1 MTKLQEDLHHILN
14 SAINSVKPARL
25 IQSSVMLEGNFLL
38 VNNYKINLDLYNR
51 VFVLGTGK
59 ASAFMA
65 LEIEKILGTKITD
78 GIISTKY
85 DHSAPCK
92 RIKIIECGHPVID
105 ENSLRAGSEII
116 QLAMKADEND
126 LVISL
131 LSGGGSALLEKLP
144 DEIALSDIQ
153 ALFNILLKCGA
164 NIEEMNIVRR
174 HLSNIKGGKLAEAIY
189 PAACVSLILSDV
201 INDPLEAIAGG
212 VTSPDPSTFNDALNI
227 LLKYKIK
234 DSIPAK
240 VLSYILNGA
249 AGYIPETIK
258 PGNKIFGKTSNI
270 ILGSNKEAL
279 LKAKEKA
286 IALGYNVHVYSD
298 NIQGEA
304 KEVGKFSAEF
314 AKKIFYEGK
323 PISQPACVLIG
334 GETTVTIKGN
344 GKGGRNQELVLSA
357 LMEMTDSEFDYIIA
371 SCATDGT
378 DGPTDAAG
386 AMINRE
392 IANKTIELNL
402 SPQLFLDNNDSYNF
416 FKKVDGLIKTGPTG
430 TNVMDIVVI
439 LVSVKPKP

>member
-1 MTKLQEDLHHILN
+1 MTKLQEDLLHILN

-38 VNNYKINLDLYNR
+38 VNNYKINLGLYNR
-51 VFVLGTGK
+51 IFVLGTGK
-59 ASAFMA
+59 ASASMA
-65 LEIEKILGTKITD
+65 LELEKILGTKITE

-85 DHSAPCK
+85 GYSAPCK

-105 ENSLRAGSEII
+105 ENSLRAGSSII

-144 DEIALSDIQ
+144 DEITLPEIQ
-153 ALFNILLKCGA
+153 AVFNILLKCGA

-174 HLSNIKGGKLAEAIY
+174 HLSNIKGGKLAAAVY
-189 PAACVSLILSDV
+189 PAACVSIILSDV

-234 DSIPAK
+234 DLIPRK
-240 VLSYILNGA
+240 VLSYILNGV
-249 AGYIPETIK
+249 AGNVPETVK
-258 PGNKIFGKTSNI
+258 PGNKIFDYTTNI

-279 LKAKEKA
+279 LKAEEKA
-286 IALGYNVHVYSD
+286 LSLGYNVHVYKD

-357 LMEMTDSEFDYIIA
+357 LMEMIDSEFDFVIA

-392 IANKTIELNL
+392 IADKTIELNL

-416 FKKVDGLIKTGPTG
+416 FEKVDGLIKTGPTG

-439 LVSVKPKP
+439 LIGGKPKP